1 VSANDQ
7 RQENKMWRVIRTTSI
22 ALATLIMIP
31 AVTPQ
36 SARAQT
42 QPGQTAKPPAQTP
55 PPAAAKS
62 VASGTQASAA
72 QLVAQMPGPEPSKP
86 YHFPPVATKTLANG
100 LRVFVVTS
108 SAEPGIGIQLLLTS
122 AGSVN
127 DPQGKPGVA
136 SMTASLLTQG
146 AGKRTAQQIAEAID
160 FVGGS
165 LNATASDDG
174 TIVSS
179 GVVKKDFDLAMDL
192 LSEVTLRAKFAD
204 EEIVRQK
211 EQLLSNLRVNYD
223 DADYL
228 ASAVFERAVYGQHP
242 YGLPTEGTPISIQA
256 ISHDDIVQFHDT
268 YYAPGSALLA
278 FSGDISPEAAFA
290 AAEKY
295 FGAWS
300 TAAPTPPV
308 HAAASVAPG
317 VHIIVVNKPDTVQT
331 QIRVG
336 KPGVRRNDPE
346 YIPLYVAD
354 RIFGGSYNS
363 RLNTEV
369 RIKKGLTYGANSV
382 FDTRVEAGD
391 LLASTFTRTETTVAA
406 VQLVLDQIKSMAS
419 GNLKADELS
428 FARDYLVGVYPIQTE
443 TPDEVA
449 SRVLTV
455 AHYGLPANYNETY
468 QNRISAVTLQ
478 QANAEAAKYF
488 QPANLEIVLAGN
500 AAQFRDNLKREFP
513 DATYEEFTP
522 AEMNLLLPA
531 MHRLPEVIPAPTPET
546 IAQGKSEIAEAAQ
559 AAGGA
564 AIGKIQSLQYSGTG
578 IQASPQ
584 GDLPVDLKLYL
595 GYPNRYRLDT
605 IVNLPGLSGNALMV
619 GYDGK
624 SGWTASPQ
632 GTQDIPPAQFGEFI
646 RRILLTGA
654 VGLYQAAQAGT
665 IQVQALGPRDF
676 QDMKTDAVAIVSGS
690 VHAVVYFDQAS
701 HLAAGARYP
710 QDTPQG
716 SVETIEMWSDY
727 REVEGAKFPCHGT
740 TLRNG
745 QKFSEYTVQEI
756 KFNTN
761 PDAALFAKP
770 AAPKP

>member
-1 VSANDQ
+1 VSANA
-7 RQENKMWRVIRTTSI
+7 REHAKNKLHTIRTLSI
-22 ALATLIMIP
+22 ALVITAVGAIQIP
-31 AVTPQ
+31 L
-36 SARAQT
+36 SAQT
-42 QPGQTAKPPAQTP
+42 PSPKATTPPAQTATR
-55 PPAAAKS
+55 PAAPA
-62 VASGTQASAA
+62 TQAAPSNAA
-72 QLVAQMPGPEPSKP
+72 QLVAQMPGAEPSKP
-86 YHFPPVATKTLANG
+86 YHFPPVATRTLPNG

-108 SAEPGIGIQLLLTS
+108 SSEPAVGIQLLLTS

-127 DPQGKPGVA
+127 DPQGKPGVS
-136 SMTASLLTQG
+136 SMAASLLTQG
-146 AGKRTAQQIAEAID
+146 TDKRTAQQIAESID

-165 LNATASDDG
+165 LNATASNDG
-174 TIVSS
+174 TIVTSS
-179 GVVKKDFDLAMDL
+179 VVKKDFDLAMDL
-192 LSEVTLRAKFAD
+192 LSDITLRPKFD
-204 EEIVRQK
+204 EAEIARQK
-211 EQLLSNLRVNYD
+211 QQLLSGLRVSYD

-256 ISHDDIVQFHDT
+256 MSREDIVQFHDS

-300 TAAPTPPV
+300 TKQTPAPA
-308 HAAASVAPG
+308 HAAAAVAPG
-317 VHIIVVNKPDTVQT
+317 VHIVVVNKPDTVQT

-346 YIPLYVAD
+346 YIPLYVTD

-369 RIKKGLTYGANSV
+369 RIKKGLTYGADSV
-382 FDTRVEAGD
+382 FDTRMEAGN

-406 VQLVLDQIKSMAS
+406 VQLVVDQIKGMAS
-419 GNLKADELS
+419 GNLKAEELT

-468 QNRISAVTLQ
+468 QNRISAVTLP

-488 QPANLEIVLAGN
+488 QPATLEIVLAGN

-513 DATYEEFTP
+513 DATYEEFTA
-522 AEMNLLLPA
+522 AEMDLLLPS
-531 MHRLPEVIPAPTPET
+531 MHRMPETIPAATPET
-546 IAQGKSEIAEAAQ
+546 IARGKSEIADAAQ
-559 AAGGA
+559 AAGGP
-564 AIGKIQSLQYSGTG
+564 AIGKIQSVEYSAVGV
-578 IQASPQ
+578 QATPQ
-584 GDLPVDLKLYL
+584 GDLPVQLKLYL

-605 IVNLPGLSGNALMV
+605 TVNVPGLAGNALMV

-624 SGWTASPQ
+624 SGWTSSPQ
-632 GTQDIPPAQFGEFI
+632 GSQDIPPAQFGEFI

-654 VGLYQAAQAGT
+654 LGLYQAAQAGT
-665 IQVQALGPRDF
+665 VQVEAIGQRDF
-676 QDMKTDAVAIVSGS
+676 QGAQTDAVAVVSGS
-690 VHAVVYFDQAS
+690 VHVVVYFDPAT
-701 HLAAGARYP
+701 HLAAGARYQ

-716 SVETIEMWSDY
+716 AVETIEAWSDY
-727 REVEGAKFPCHGT
+727 REVDGAKFPCHGV

-761 PDAALFAKP
+761 PDAALFVKP
-770 AAPKP
+770 AAAAAKP

>member
-1 VSANDQ
+1 VSANDL
-7 RQENKMWRVIRTTSI
+7 RQENKIWRVIRTASM
-22 ALATLIMIP
+22 ALASLSLMVCGVTLE
-31 AVTPQ
+31 

-42 QPGQTAKPPAQTP
+42 QPGQTAKPAAQTP
-55 PPAAAKS
+55 PPAASAP
-62 VASGTQASAA
+62 QAAPANTA
-72 QLVAQMPGPEPSKP
+72 QLVAQMPGAEPSKP

-108 SAEPGIGIQLLLTS
+108 SSEPAIGIQLLLTS

-127 DPQGKPGVA
+127 DPQGKPGIA
-136 SMTASLLTQG
+136 AMTASLLTQG
-146 AGKRTAQQIAEAID
+146 AGKRTAQQIAESID

-165 LNATASDDG
+165 LNATAANDG

-179 GVVKKDFDLAMDL
+179 TVVKKDFDLAMDL
-192 LSEVTLRAKFAD
+192 LSDVTLRAKFAD
-204 EEIVRQK
+204 EEIARQK
-211 EQLLSNLRVNYD
+211 QQLLSNLRVSYD

-228 ASAVFERAVYGQHP
+228 ASAVFQRAVYGQHP
-242 YGLPTEGTPISIQA
+242 YGLPSEGTPISVQA
-256 ISHDDIVQFHDT
+256 ISHDDIVQFHDS
-268 YYAPGSALLA
+268 YYAPASALLA

-295 FGAWS
+295 FGAWTTKAAAPPAH
-300 TAAPTPPV
+300 TAA
-308 HAAASVAPG
+308 SIAPG
-317 VHIIVVNKPDTVQT
+317 LHIIVVNKPDTVQT

-336 KPGVRRNDPE
+336 KPGVRRNDSE

-382 FDTRVEAGD
+382 FDTRIEGGD
-391 LLASTFTRTETTVAA
+391 LLASTFTRTETTAAA
-406 VQLVLDQIKSMAS
+406 VQLVVDQITGMAG
-419 GNLKADELS
+419 GNLKTDELT

-443 TPDEVA
+443 TPDQVA
-449 SRVLTV
+449 SRVLMV

-468 QNRISAVTLQ
+468 QNRITAVTLS
-478 QANAEAAKYF
+478 QANTVAAKYF
-488 QPANLEIVLAGN
+488 QPSSLEIVVAGN

-513 DATYEEFTP
+513 DATYDEFTP
-522 AEMNLLLPA
+522 AEMDLLLPA
-531 MHRLPEVIPAPTPET
+531 MHRIPETIPAATPET
-546 IAQGKSEIAEAAQ
+546 IAQGKSEIAAAAT

-564 AIGKIQSLQYSGTG
+564 AVGKIQSVEYSGVG
-578 IQASPQ
+578 IQASLQ
-584 GDLPVDLKLYL
+584 GDLPIELKLHVV
-595 GYPNRYRLDT
+595 YPNHYRLDT
-605 IVNLPGLSGNALMV
+605 VVNLPGLTGNALIV

-624 SGWTASPQ
+624 SGWTSSAQ
-632 GTQDIPPAQFGEFI
+632 GTQDIPASEFGEFI
-646 RRILLTGA
+646 RRILLAGG
-654 VGLYQAAQAGT
+654 VGLYQASQAGT
-665 IQVQALGPRDF
+665 IQVQAIGPRDF
-676 QDMKTDAVAIVSGS
+676 QGIKTDAVAVVSGS
-690 VHAVVYFDQAS
+690 VHVVVYFDQTT

-710 QDTPQG
+710 QSTPQG
-716 SVETIEMWSDY
+716 AVETVDVWSDY
-727 REVEGAKFPCHGT
+727 REVDGAKFPCHSV

>member
-1 VSANDQ
+1 MSAIDQ

-22 ALATLIMIP
+22 ALATLIM
-31 AVTPQ
+31 ANGVMLE
-36 SARAQT
+36 SAYAQT

-55 PPAAAKS
+55 PQAAPAN
-62 VASGTQASAA
+62 AA
-72 QLVAQMPGPEPSKP
+72 QLVAQMPGAEPSKP

-100 LRVFVVTS
+100 LRVFVVS
-108 SAEPGIGIQLLLTS
+108 SSSEPGIGVQLLLTS

-136 SMTASLLTQG
+136 SITASLLTQG
-146 AGKRTAQQIAEAID
+146 AGKRTAQQIAESID

-179 GVVKKDFDLAMDL
+179 SVVKKDFDLAMDL
-192 LSEVTLRAKFAD
+192 LSEVTLRPKFAN

-242 YGLPTEGTPISIQA
+242 YGLPSEGTPISIQT
-256 ISHDDIVQFHDT
+256 ISQNDIVQFHDS

-300 TAAPTPPV
+300 TKAPTPPA
-308 HAAASVAPG
+308 HAAASVTPG
-317 VHIIVVNKPDTVQT
+317 VHIIVVNKPDAVQT
-331 QIRVG
+331 QIRIG

-346 YIPLYVAD
+346 YIPLYVSD

-369 RIKKGLTYGANSV
+369 RVKKGLTYGANSV
-382 FDTRVEAGD
+382 FDTLLEAGD

-406 VQLVLDQIKSMAS
+406 VQLVVDQIKGMAS
-419 GNLKADELS
+419 GNLKADELT
-428 FARDYLVGVYPIQTE
+428 FAQNYLVGVYPIQTE
-443 TPDEVA
+443 TPDQVA

-468 QNRISAVTLQ
+468 QNRISGVTLQ
-478 QANAEAAKYF
+478 QANSEAAKYF
-488 QPANLEIVLAGN
+488 QPSNLEIVLAGN

-513 DATYEEFTP
+513 DASYEEFTP
-522 AEMNLLLPA
+522 AELDLLLPA
-531 MHRLPEVIPAPTPET
+531 MHRLPESVPAPTPET
-546 IAQGKSEIAEAAQ
+546 IAQGKSEIASAAQ
-559 AAGGA
+559 AAGGPA
-564 AIGKIQSLQYSGTG
+564 VSKIQSVEYSGVG

-584 GDLPVDLKLYL
+584 GDLPVQLKLYL
-595 GYPNRYRLDT
+595 GYPNHYRMDT

-624 SGWTASPQ
+624 SGWTSSPQ
-632 GTQDIPPAQFGEFI
+632 GTQDIPPSEFGEFI
-646 RRILLTGA
+646 RRILLTGS
-654 VGLYQAAQAGT
+654 VGLYQGAQSGA

-676 QDMKTDAVAIVSGS
+676 QGTKADAVAAVSGS
-690 VHAVVYFDQAS
+690 VHAIVYFDPAT
-701 HLAAGARYP
+701 HLPAGAKYQ

-716 SVETIEMWSDY
+716 AVETIEMWSDY
-727 REVEGAKFPCHGT
+727 REVDGAKFPCHGI

-770 AAPKP
+770 AGAK